1 MSLKVRARSIL
12 SGVIAIVLMFAF
24 NLSALT
30 PSSADLSHGTYTATM
45 AKPYQ
50 PAGQNVGTDDYHC
63 FLIDPGITSDV
74 MMTSIQF
81 IPKHVKY
88 VHHAILFRAG
98 AQDLPQLRT
107 LDNHGSGWSCFGGL
121 GTDSGMGTF
130 LTSPW
135 LSSWVPG
142 RGIDIAPGGYG
153 VPFKAGEEI
162 VLQVHYNLLASN
174 TAKILADQSKIVMH
188 AISAIGSKLKALSV
202 DLIPAPVELACP
214 KGVIGE
220 LCDRSKSLQDLAT
233 RTSTLSAFESAGLN
247 LLCGQSAFHPA
258 ASLTSTCTHT
268 IAQNETIIEAAPHM
282 HLLGRSLKI
291 IRNPGTSS
299 EQVLLNR
306 PNYNFDDQSATI
318 LKTPVALHKGDKVQ
332 VTCTFDP
339 TLRQRIPSLKKLPPR
354 YVTWG
359 EGSSDEMCLG
369 VLEVVKSSVS
379 KK

>member
-12 SGVIAIVLMFAF
+12 STLVGFLLLFAITLPAVA
-24 NLSALT
+24 
-30 PSSADLSHGTYTATM
+30 PSSADVIGGTYTATM
-45 AKPYQ
+45 TKAYQ
-50 PAGQNVGTDDYHC
+50 PAGQNAGTDDYHC
-63 FLIDPGITSDV
+63 FLIDPAITSDV

-81 IPKHVKY
+81 FPKHAKY

-98 AQDLPQLRT
+98 AQDLSQLRK
-107 LDNHGSGWSCFGGL
+107 LDNNGAGWTCFGGL
-121 GTDSGMGTF
+121 GTSGGVGNF

-162 VLQVHYNLLASN
+162 VLQVHYNLLAA
-174 TAKILADQSKIVMH
+174 TVGKIPADQSKIVMH
-188 AISAIGSKLKALSV
+188 AVPAHGSRLKALSV
-202 DLIPAPVELACP
+202 DLIFAPVELACP
-214 KGVIGE
+214 KGVVGA

-233 RTSTLSAFESAGLN
+233 RTSTQSAFESAGLD
-247 LLCGQSAFHPA
+247 LLCGQSAFHP
-258 ASLTSTCTHT
+258 LPKTTSTCTRT
-268 IAQNETIIEAAPHM
+268 ISQNEMVIEAAPHM

-291 IRNPGTSS
+291 ILNPGTSS
-299 EQVLLNR
+299 ERILLNR
-306 PNYNFDDQSATI
+306 PHYNFDDQSATI
-318 LKTPVALHKGDKVQ
+318 LKTPITLRKGDKVQ

-339 TLRQRIPSLKKLPPR
+339 TLRQLIPALKKLPPR

-369 VLEVVKSSVS
+369 VLEVVKSVA
-379 KK
+379 

>member
-1 MSLKVRARSIL
+1 MSLKVSTRSIL
-12 SGVIAIVLMFAF
+12 STLVGVLLLLAF
-24 NLSALT
+24 NVPAVT
-30 PSSADLSHGTYTATM
+30 PSRADVIGGTYTATM
-45 AKPYQ
+45 TKAYQ
-50 PAGQNVGTDDYHC
+50 PVGQNAGTDDYHC
-63 FLIDPGITSDV
+63 FLIDPAITSDV

-81 IPKHVKY
+81 FPKHANY

-98 AQDLPQLRT
+98 AQDLSQLRN
-107 LDNHGSGWSCFGGL
+107 LDNNGAGWTCFGGL
-121 GTDSGMGTF
+121 GTNGGAGTF

-162 VLQVHYNLLASN
+162 VLQVHYNLLAS
-174 TAKILADQSKIVMH
+174 AVGKIPADQSKIVMH
-188 AISAIGSKLKALSV
+188 AVPSHGSRLKALSV
-202 DLIPAPVELACP
+202 DLIFSPVELACP
-214 KGVIGE
+214 KGVVGV

-233 RTSTLSAFESAGLN
+233 RTSTQSAFESAGLD
-247 LLCGQSAFHPA
+247 LLCGQSAFHPV
-258 ASLTSTCTHT
+258 SGTTSTCTRT
-268 IAQNETIIEAAPHM
+268 ISRNEMVIEAAPHM

-299 EQVLLNR
+299 EQILLNR

-318 LKTPVALHKGDKVQ
+318 LKTPIALHKGDTVQ

-369 VLEVVKSSVS
+369 VLEVVKSPT
-379 KK
+379 